1 MIILVLNCGSSS
13 IKYQTIDMNST
24 GHTLL
29 AKGQVERIGIS
40 DSILSHKAIEKPKH
54 EIVRDIPD
62 HTSGIG
68 LILDCLV
75 NPKHGVIESLN
86 EIDAVGHRVAHGGEY
101 FSDSAKVNSTVI
113 KQIESLFELAPLHNP
128 PNLRGILS
136 IANILPNVPQV
147 AVFDTSFHQ
156 TIPAKNYMYA
166 LPYEYYEEMGVRK
179 YGFHGSSH
187 RYVGKKACEMV
198 GIEQEGSK
206 VITCH
211 IGNGG
216 SITAIVD
223 GKSFDTSMGFTPAE
237 GLIMGTR
244 CGSIDP
250 GALIYIAEKKSM
262 SYARMSDLMN
272 KESGVAGFTGI
283 SSDMRDIEAAADK
296 GNRKAKLILEMY
308 TERIRQYVGH
318 YAANMGGVDVIAF
331 TAGVGEN
338 SPILREDVCRGLEFM
353 GVEFDKAANDG
364 VRGEDKI
371 LSKPESRVKVVVVR
385 TDEELVIASDT
396 FRLLKKRSE

>member
-1 MIILVLNCGSSS
+1 MTSSG
-13 IKYQTIDMNST
+13 Y
-24 GHTLL
+24 TLL

-40 DSILSHKAIEKPKH
+40 DSILTHTAVGKAEHKL
-54 EIVRDIPD
+54 VRNIPD
-62 HTSGIG
+62 HTSGIS
-68 LILDCLV
+68 LVLDCLV
-75 NPKHGVIESLN
+75 NSEYGVIESLK

-101 FSDSAKVNSTVI
+101 FSDSAKVDSTVI

-136 IANILPNVPQV
+136 IKNILPSTPQV

-187 RYVGKKACEMV
+187 RYVSKKGCE
-198 GIEQEGSK
+198 IADIDIDDSK

-216 SITAIVD
+216 SITAVVD

-250 GALIYIAEKKSM
+250 GALLFIAEKKGM
-262 SYARMSDLMN
+262 SFGRANDLIN
-272 KESGVAGFTGI
+272 KDSGVAGFTGI

-296 GNRKAKLILEMY
+296 GNKKAKLILEMY
-308 TERIRQYVGH
+308 TERIRQYIGH
-318 YAANMGGVDVIAF
+318 YAANMGGVDLIVF

-338 SPILREDVCRGLEFM
+338 SPGLRDDVCRGLEFM

-371 LSKPESRVKVVVVR
+371 LSTPDSKVKVAVVR

-396 FRLLKKRSE
+396 FRLLKRRSE